1 MRNQIICLSLLFF
14 LLGGSSLFAHDDK
27 GHKEEQKDTTQTE
40 HSVAAHEHSM
50 ESGAH
55 HDLPVLIEVDIV
67 DASLSDFSNLH
78 PLVVHF
84 PIVLLLLA
92 SITQIAAFF
101 FWKKQMNWATLLLL
115 LGGFLGAY
123 VASTFVHPHTSGL
136 SEAASAVLEK
146 HDQFAYLTIWLSG
159 IGLLFKAVS
168 LFFLKDKVWLE
179 IIIALLLLGA
189 AFTVSKSG
197 HYGATLAHIHGVG
210 AQGHFIEAD
219 SDDHHH

>member
-1 MRNQIICLSLLFF
+1 MTLVVSLL
-14 LLGGSSLFAHDDK
+14 LGNVLFAHGDED
-27 GHKEEQKDTTQTE
+27 HKKEQKDTTQTE
-40 HSVAAHEHSM
+40 QPATAHEHSM
-50 ESGAH
+50 GQEGH
-55 HDLPVLIEVDIV
+55 HDLPVLKEVDIV

-92 SITQIAAFF
+92 ALTQIAAFF

-123 VASTFVHPHTSGL
+123 VASIFVHPHTTGL
-136 SEAASAVLEK
+136 TEAASAVLEK

-159 IGLLFKAVS
+159 IGLLLKAVS
-168 LFFLKDKVWLE
+168 LFFLKDKIWLE
-179 IIIALLLLGA
+179 IIIALLLAGA
-189 AFTVSKSG
+189 AFTVSRAG

-210 AQGHFIEAD
+210 AQGHFIE
-219 SDDHHH
+219 SNDDGHNHNH